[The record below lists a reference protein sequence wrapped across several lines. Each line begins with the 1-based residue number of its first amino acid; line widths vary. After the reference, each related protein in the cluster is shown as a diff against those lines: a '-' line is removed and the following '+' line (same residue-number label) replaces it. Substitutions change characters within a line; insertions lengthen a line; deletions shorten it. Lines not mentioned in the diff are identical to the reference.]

1 MKYWCHRVTERQ
13 SPPRCRAW
21 WSCRWSWWRASSWCR
36 CSGTSWWWCPSCV
49 SASSAS
55 RPTCS
60 SWPSPSPTSSSP
72 SWWCRVSQ
80 KLQIHTHTQFKEVTT
95 TLKASNSYLEGVVQ
109 IRHHHIKGNWNL
121 SLTLPRSD
129 WLFLSRRAP
138 AGGGG
143 RLAAASGAVRGL
155 GVRRCVPLHLLH
167 PLPHSNLHRS
177 ILILIIKQPQD
188 DLISHQCLFS
198 NQENMN
204 S

>member
-1 MKYWCHRVTERQ
+1 MSPRYRAAVAATMSSVMILQVILMAGIILMSVLGNLLVVVSVMCVRLLRQPPNLLLLALAVTDLF
-13 SPPRCRAW
+13 
-21 WSCRWSWWRASSWCR
+21 
-36 CSGTSWWWCPSCV
+36 V
-49 SASSAS
+49 SLVVMPGESKATDSY
-55 RPTCS
+55 
-60 SWPSPSPTSSSP
+60 
-72 SWWCRVSQ
+72 
-80 KLQIHTHTQFKEVTT
+80 TQFKEVTT

-155 GVRRCVPLHLLH
+155 GVRRRVPLHLLH

>member
-1 MKYWCHRVTERQ
+1 MSPRYRAAVAATMSSVMILQVILMAGIILMSVLGNLLVVVSVMCVRLLRQPPNLLLLALAVTDLFVSLVVMPGE
-13 SPPRCRAW
+13 SKATD
-21 WSCRWSWWRASSWCR
+21 SSY
-36 CSGTSWWWCPSCV
+36 
-49 SASSAS
+49 
-55 RPTCS
+55 
-60 SWPSPSPTSSSP
+60 
-72 SWWCRVSQ
+72 
-80 KLQIHTHTQFKEVTT
+80 TQFKEVTT